1 MQDDAAVLSSDARS
15 TQTGLRF
22 SGRFS
27 GGFSGRFSG
36 RFSGG
41 QMGLHTGTPEA
52 ALYADVPRQYSPHCP
67 LPNRLDAVRTYIKR
81 TWQTLR
87 RGHDHILTA
96 ARDSK
101 VEHEAG
107 KAWPVYISR
116 KENPEQVEETLRRAI
131 ASEFDH
137 IHLEVLPENPADI
150 KAHGLLYLPGDYVV
164 PGGRFNEL
172 YGWDSYFILLGLLHD
187 DELALAQ
194 SLTDQLLYEVEHYG
208 TVLNANRTYFL
219 SRSQPPLLS
228 RMVLEL
234 YERTGDRDWL
244 ASALPTLIKFYDYW
258 MSDEHLDPE
267 SGLSRYYDFG
277 EGPAPEVIVSECD
290 EQGRTHFDRIRAFYQ
305 HQAVSDYDVSL
316 FYDADTD
323 TLTDLFYKG
332 DRAMRESGFDPTNRF
347 GPFSVD
353 IVHYLPVC
361 LNVLLY
367 RMEQDI
373 AEIYR
378 VLSAERILNVKRVLN
393 EADGPFVGKRAE
405 RAVATSAE
413 IAKWY
418 DRAHARH
425 QSIDAYL
432 WDEESGL
439 YLDYSLTTGKR
450 RYYEFATTFYPMWAG
465 LANSHQA
472 AAVMA
477 NFPKFEAP
485 GGLRTSTHTS
495 GSQWDNPFG
504 WAPLQLIAV
513 EGLQRYGYQESA
525 ERLSCRFLSLVV
537 EDFER
542 SGSLLE
548 KYDIAACSGQV
559 SDDIQ
564 FGYSSNEIG
573 FGWTNGVVLALLN
586 LLDKSDFSVGV
597 AKRESGAFK
606 A

>member
-1 MQDDAAVLSSDARS
+1 MKNDAAVPFGAARS

-22 SGRFS
+22 LGRS
-27 GGFSGRFSG
+27 SG

-52 ALYADVPRQYSPHCP
+52 KLYDDVPRQYSPHCP
-67 LPNRLDAVRTYIKR
+67 LPNRLEAVRTYIKQ

-87 RGHDHILTA
+87 RGHDHILA
-96 ARDSK
+96 AAQDSK
-101 VEHEAG
+101 VEHVEG
-107 KAWPVYISR
+107 KDWPVYISR
-116 KENPEQVEETLRRAI
+116 KENPEQVEVTLRQAI

-137 IHLEVLPENPADI
+137 IRLEVLPENPADI
-150 KAHGLLYLPGDYVV
+150 EEHGLLYLPGDYVV

-187 DELALAQ
+187 DELDLAQ
-194 SLTDQLLYEVEHYG
+194 SLTEQLLYQVEHYG

-228 RMVLEL
+228 RMVLRL
-234 YERTGDRDWL
+234 YERTGDRAWL
-244 ASALPTLIKFYDYW
+244 ASVLPTLIKFYDYW
-258 MSDEHLDPE
+258 MSDDHLDPE
-267 SGLSRYYDFG
+267 SGLSRYYDSG

-290 EQGRTHFDRIRAFYQ
+290 DEGRTHFDRIRTFYQ
-305 HQAVSDYDVSL
+305 QQAVSDYDVSL
-316 FYDADTD
+316 YYDADTD
-323 TLTDLFYKG
+323 TLTDLFFKG
-332 DRAMRESGFDPTNRF
+332 DRSMRESGFDPTNRF

-378 VLSAERILNVKRVLN
+378 ILNEVSSSS
-393 EADGPFVGKRAE
+393 DGGLTGA
-405 RAVATSAE
+405 AANSAE
-413 IAKWY
+413 IAKWH
-418 DRAHARH
+418 DRANARH
-425 QSIDAYL
+425 QSIDTYL

-439 YLDYSLTTGKR
+439 YLDYSLTTGER

-465 LANSHQA
+465 LASDHQA
-472 AAVMA
+472 EAVMA

-485 GGLRTSTHTS
+485 GGLRTSTYTS

-513 EGLQRYGYQESA
+513 EGLQRYGYQVIA

-537 EDFER
+537 DEFER
-542 SGSLLE
+542 SGALLE

-573 FGWTNGVVLALLN
+573 FGWTNGVVLALLD
-586 LLDKSDFSVGV
+586 LLDKSDPGEASSRRVQAEFVWKQG
-597 AKRESGAFK
+597 KH
-606 A
+606 